1 MKKLLAA
8 MIVVAFVFAA
18 VPAMATTAKV
28 PKSIC
33 LSLNGLPIAF
43 TLATSKG
50 GKVEV
55 TGETANFYDMH
66 GSCVINTYFF
76 PIHGSGYVKGN
87 NLDFTITGT
96 FLGPGNVFTFS
107 FQALW
112 DLGTNTG
119 SAAYLLISTSSATAN
134 LAALVPFDCT
144 MLSIAYDEST
154 ESTAAKTLFEG
165 LPEFQL
171 K

>member
-1 MKKLLAA
+1 MRKLLAA
-8 MIVVAFVFAA
+8 LIVMAFVFAA

-33 LSLNGLPIAF
+33 LTFDGMPIAF

-50 GKVEV
+50 GKVAV
-55 TGETANFYDMH
+55 AGETANFYDMH
-66 GSCVINTYFF
+66 GSCVLQTFFF

-87 NLDFTITGT
+87 TLDFTITGT
-96 FLGPGNVFTFS
+96 FLGPGNVYTFS

-144 MLSIAYDEST
+144 LFSITYDEST
-154 ESTAAKTLFEG
+154 ESTVPKTLFEG